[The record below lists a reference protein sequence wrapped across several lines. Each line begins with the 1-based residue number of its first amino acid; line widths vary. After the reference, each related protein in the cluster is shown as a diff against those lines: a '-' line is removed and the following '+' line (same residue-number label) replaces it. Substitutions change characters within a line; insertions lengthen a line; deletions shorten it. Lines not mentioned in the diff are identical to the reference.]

1 MNFADVIAELKKRY
15 RAELERVTV
24 EWRLPTDAE
33 EARLIA
39 EVELRVPPAPRD
51 ERYLTDDDIE
61 RWTAE
66 VEISVE
72 ALFDGIAMYLA
83 RGFHTGTLP
92 FAFCD
97 AIVNNLNGF
106 VYDPRSF
113 YATHAKNGPLQG
125 PPKLF
130 WDIYLAFDAGE
141 YWRPGDDRDPITSY
155 TRPAIG
161 KIVEENVGFRYPDAS
176 L

>member
-1 MNFADVIAELKKRY
+1 LNFADVIAELKDRY

-24 EWRLPTDAE
+24 KWQRPTDAE

-51 ERYLTDDDIE
+51 ERYITDEDIE
-61 RWTAE
+61 RWAAE

-83 RGFHTGTLP
+83 RGFHTGTLS

-97 AIVNNLNGF
+97 RVVNHLNLT
-106 VYDPRSF
+106 D
-113 YATHAKNGPLQG
+113 HAKNGPSTE
-125 PPKLF
+125 PTLF
-130 WDIYLAFDAGE
+130 WAVYLAFDAGE
-141 YWRPGDDRDPITSY
+141 YWRPGDDRDPIISY
-155 TRPAIG
+155 TRPDIG